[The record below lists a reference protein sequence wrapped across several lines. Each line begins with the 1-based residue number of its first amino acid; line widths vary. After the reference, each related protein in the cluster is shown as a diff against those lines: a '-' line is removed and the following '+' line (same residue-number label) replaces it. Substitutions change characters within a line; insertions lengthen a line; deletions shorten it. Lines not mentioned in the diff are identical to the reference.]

1 MKIALTLTTR
11 VSSSPYP
18 SRRCAVSKPRLP
30 IFKLLSPPVKAGS
43 ARFGP
48 DATRRSGH
56 SIKLHM
62 HSGLTRLVHQIRPS
76 RFKRGTAPRRD
87 PSNHGRRR
95 QQITCSSVP
104 QLCTAITTRLER
116 RRFSSP
122 PLLSS
127 SGSTACFYQS
137 SPTGSDASWPRVVQ
151 KKKPEKLQ
159 KPASVLGVWQAF
171 WKPPRKD
178 LSCTSLRRA
187 CVSMDSI
194 GSRLP
199 ARASRPLHHHGPRP
213 APMTKRTRHRFAG
226 VLRLGRRTNTG

>member
-1 MKIALTLTTR
+1 MKIALILTTR

-18 SRRCAVSKPRLP
+18 SRRCPVSKPRLP

-56 SIKLHM
+56 SFKLHM

-76 RFKRGTAPRRD
+76 RFKRGTAPRWD

-116 RRFSSP
+116 GRFSSP
-122 PLLSS
+122 PLLSC
-127 SGSTACFYQS
+127 SGGTACFYLS
-137 SPTGSDASWPRVVQ
+137 SPAGSDASWPRHTQ
-151 KKKPEKLQ
+151 SYRRRRPTSCRNRPLSSASGRLSGSHHGRIC
-159 KPASVLGVWQAF
+159 PAQVSAV
-171 WKPPRKD
+171 
-178 LSCTSLRRA
+178 RA
-187 CVSMDSI
+187 CRWIQLDR
-194 GSRLP
+194 GCLP
-199 ARASRPLHHHGPRP
+199 APAGPCIIMVPGRPP
-213 APMTKRTRHRFAG
+213 
-226 VLRLGRRTNTG
+226 